1 MPGSVSTSRSWNRIF
16 HRCDDTI
23 RGHVFCSFLALMLR
37 YELQERMHAKGKS
50 YEWADVLRDLEQV
63 QQVEVEHQGHRFL
76 LRTTLSGSAGTAFQA
91 AGVAVP
97 PTVQQVN

>member
-1 MPGSVSTSRSWNRIF
+1 
-16 HRCDDTI
+16 
-23 RGHVFCSFLALMLR
+23 
-37 YELQERMHAKGKS
+37 MHAKGKN
-50 YEWADVLRDLEQV
+50 YEWADVLRDLEEV

-76 LRTTLSGSAGTAFQA
+76 LRTMLSGSAGKAFQA